1 MTLDPAGTFII
12 GRMGRIEDV
21 DDRACT
27 LLGYSL
33 SELRALHGSELIP
46 PPDRAAV
53 AVSLD
58 RMRRGELKRRQG
70 RLMRKDGT
78 TIAVYVT
85 AHRCGGEQITLT
97 VHLVPESPSTPS

>member
-1 MTLDPAGTFII
+1 MTMDPAGTFVI

-33 SELRALHGSELIP
+33 SEFRALHGSQLIP
-46 PPDRAAV
+46 PQDRASV

-58 RMRRGELKRRQG
+58 RMRRGELKRRRG
-70 RLMRKDGT
+70 WLLRKDGT
-78 TIAVYVT
+78 TIPVEVT
-85 AHRCGGEQITLT
+85 VDRSGGEQMTLT
-97 VHLVPESPSTPS
+97 VHVVAEGASEA

>member
-1 MTLDPAGTFII
+1 MMIDPAGTFVI
-12 GRMGRIEDV
+12 GHMGRIEDV

-33 SELRALHGSELIP
+33 AELRALHGSQLIP

-58 RMRRGELKRRQG
+58 RMRRGEVNRRRG
-70 RLMRKDGT
+70 RLLRKDGT
-78 TIAVYVT
+78 AIPVEVT
-85 AHRCGGEQITLT
+85 AHRGRGEQLTLT
-97 VHLVPESPSTPS
+97 VQLVPGDAQP

>member
-1 MTLDPAGTFII
+1 MTVDPAGTFVI

-33 SELRALHGSELIP
+33 SELRALHGSQLIP
-46 PPDRAAV
+46 PQDRAAV

-58 RMRRGELKRRQG
+58 RMRRGEVKRRRG
-70 RLMRKDGT
+70 WLLRKDGS
-78 TIAVYVT
+78 TIPVEVT
-85 AHRCGGEQITLT
+85 ADHGGGEQLTLT
-97 VHLVPESPSTPS
+97 IHLLP